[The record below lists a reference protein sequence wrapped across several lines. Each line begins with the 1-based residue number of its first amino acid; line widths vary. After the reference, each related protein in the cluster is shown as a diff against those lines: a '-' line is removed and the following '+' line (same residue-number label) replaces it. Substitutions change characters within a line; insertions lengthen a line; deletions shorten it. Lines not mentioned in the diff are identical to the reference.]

1 MKALEN
7 LPHNNNDFCSVF
19 FFSPRN
25 EHLTCLVWMCLLY
38 FREARE
44 VIIIK
49 ARACSSLFLLS
60 FISLIRI
67 FLPYRILKNKTKQEE
82 QYFLL
87 FLFIF
92 FFETNST
99 VTIRN
104 KPWVRLRHNQL
115 NVHIYIYFLMGFA
128 KEKFS
133 FSSSLQLLLYF
144 KSWKKTI
151 IVKKFKVYV
160 SLT

>member
-1 MKALEN
+1 MKTLEN

-25 EHLTCLVWMCLLY
+25 EHLTCLVWMCMLY

-67 FLPYRILKNKTKQEE
+67 FLPFRIHKNKTKQEE

-92 FFETNST
+92 FLFETNST

-104 KPWVRLRHNQL
+104 KPWVRLRHNWL
-115 NVHIYIYFLMGFA
+115 NVHIYIYIFFDGLLQR
-128 KEKFS
+128 KS
-133 FSSSLQLLLYF
+133 FHSPLLFCCYYML
-144 KSWKKTI
+144 
-151 IVKKFKVYV
+151 KVERRR
-160 SLT
+160 S